1 MTDRAKE
8 LTAADELEQLTRIV
22 QDAEAVLGRRNL
34 LGGSMKV
41 YIAGKIT
48 GCENYEAR
56 FAEAARFVQGLG
68 HVALNPAVLP
78 AGLSKADYMRICF
91 AMIDSADEVWTL
103 PNATDSPGATLEIQ
117 YCAYTGKP
125 VRTLRTVQEEAE
137 STARDKRLQAAERSD
152 REKKVAVCKAAHY
165 RANKEKIAARR
176 KERRDAEKRRGGDGE
191 ADGPGAADAGA
202 GVHTA
207 QAGA

>member
-8 LTAADELEQLTRIV
+8 LAAALRCISTDGEGQGCTRCSFWQVERICKAADQLERLARIV
-22 QDAEAVLGRRNL
+22 QDAEAVLGRRNM

-48 GCENYEAR
+48 GCENYEAL

-78 AGLSKADYMRICF
+78 AGLSKADYMRTCL

-137 STARDKRLQAAERSD
+137 AWLATD
-152 REKKVAVCKAAHY
+152 
-165 RANKEKIAARR
+165 
-176 KERRDAEKRRGGDGE
+176 
-191 ADGPGAADAGA
+191 
-202 GVHTA
+202 
-207 QAGA
+207 

>member
-1 MTDRAKE
+1 MTDRVKE
-8 LTAADELEQLTRIV
+8 LAAALRCISTAGKGQDCTRCSFWRVEQVPEELRQKLGTAEWRSCDADRIGLAAADELERLARIV

-68 HVALNPAVLP
+68 HVALNPVVLP

-103 PNATDSPGATLEIQ
+103 PNAPDSPGATLEIQ

-137 STARDKRLQAAERSD
+137 KWLATD
-152 REKKVAVCKAAHY
+152 
-165 RANKEKIAARR
+165 
-176 KERRDAEKRRGGDGE
+176 
-191 ADGPGAADAGA
+191 
-202 GVHTA
+202 
-207 QAGA
+207 

>member
-8 LTAADELEQLTRIV
+8 LAAALRCTNTACEGQGCTRCSFWRVERVPEELRQGLGTAEWGSCDVDRIGLAATDELE
-22 QDAEAVLGRRNL
+22 RRNL

-78 AGLSKADYMRICF
+78 AGLSKADYMRTCL

-137 STARDKRLQAAERSD
+137 AWLATD
-152 REKKVAVCKAAHY
+152 
-165 RANKEKIAARR
+165 
-176 KERRDAEKRRGGDGE
+176 
-191 ADGPGAADAGA
+191 
-202 GVHTA
+202 
-207 QAGA
+207 

>member
-1 MTDRAKE
+1 MSWSGWRGLSK
-8 LTAADELEQLTRIV
+8 
-22 QDAEAVLGRRNL
+22 DAEAVLGRRNL

-68 HVALNPAVLP
+68 HVALNPAALP
-78 AGLSKADYMRICF
+78 AGLSKADYMRTCL

-103 PNATDSPGATLEIQ
+103 PNATDSPGAALEIQ

-137 STARDKRLQAAERSD
+137 STARDKRLKAAERSD
-152 REKKVAVCKAAHY
+152 RQANKEKIAAY
-165 RANKEKIAARR
+165 QAAYYQANKEKIAARR

-202 GVHTA
+202 GVHAA